1 MFAEPQPDIIG
12 KFIRDA
18 LKWSGINQHP
28 STPYSD
34 PLSQKGASDRNLSPT
49 GNVFRGKVVD
59 SSVLLNVYK
68 VLLEGNIGPVLAVAA
83 VQTSLS
89 AFGARQLHTL
99 LPGTDVICEWRPGTS
114 QAFILGV
121 LPAKGFSG
129 ADTMHTLLHGAT
141 RQRVDDMHMKPSRLS
156 PNMASATSGRA
167 FDTCGGGEAGW
178 MSETGMRVF
187 VNSFMAMLGSDET
200 SNLTFFYHDMLTR
213 LAAYN
218 YEHWTAVSESAYLN
232 DEDEAFAYTGHVVYP
247 WETLGMIDRAH
258 AMTVNTAQEW
268 QINKPQLGKMEP
280 EHQDVKAWHRHQQWY
295 GYLGQGGKHILSAP
309 PKAYTPGAG
318 LVNRASTPLQP
329 VGLVDEFTTIGGRVC
344 VSSVKGISL
353 SKRGIVVA
361 PVRRQSPE
369 AALGDTANNYKASGL
384 LGEGGTHKLVGDLA
398 QDAGVSKARQRLA
411 GLADMHTYIYN
422 YASLQPFLAHRKDFD
437 VAEESAEQHAAATS
451 EGVPN
456 FSQLKS
462 NQEIDVEP
470 FASEVY
476 IDHKYGK
483 QKVYGLAGHVDVL
496 DDGSVLLQ
504 DGCGAAISLAHGN
517 IEFSCPG
524 DLVFKSGRSVI
535 TFAGKDFVLRAKNA
549 ADISTTEGGLRLK
562 AGKRLQA
569 FGQDGVLIESAG
581 QDGDYDFSNPGEAAT
596 YGGVVLKSA
605 GDVVTVAEGTYT
617 RTLSKPIVFDAAK
630 GEQDVVFYAN
640 SQINFTG
647 QGTVWYFNTA
657 GDKVSGPV
665 SSVRPNGT
673 SLYGQILLAG
683 DTSVVGDIFGSR
695 NLDIA
700 GEGSSRRET
709 WNQRTDTSS
718 LRDRLDLAK
727 KDLEV
732 TKPKTTG
739 QDDYTTKLLEP
750 YYAKL
755 RAGNKDV
762 LDKLAFTFRTD
773 EDYSSPAYKVY
784 ESTWQQLAR
793 IAKQKPATWEEK
805 AVNETYPFPGLAAFT
820 SDVYVLQD
828 LTLFDAINGRAFDRN
843 MSDTGPAETYATP
856 KYSPQVL
863 ASLKNYTIIG

>member
-28 STPYSD
+28 SAPYAD
-34 PLSQKGASDRNLSPT
+34 PLSQKGASDRNLSPI

-89 AFGARQLHTL
+89 AFGARQLNTL

-121 LPAKGFSG
+121 LPAKSFSG
-129 ADTMHTLLHGAT
+129 VDTMHTLLHGAT

-178 MSETGMRVF
+178 MSETGMRAF

-213 LAAYN
+213 LATYN
-218 YEHWTAVSESAYLN
+218 YEHWTAVSESTYLN
-232 DEDEAFAYTGHVVYP
+232 DDDEAFAYIGHVVYP
-247 WETLGMIDRAH
+247 WETLGMIDRAR

-268 QINKPQLGKMEP
+268 QIDKPQLGKMEP
-280 EHQDVKAWHRHQQWY
+280 EHQDAKAWHRHRQWY
-295 GYLGQGGKHILSAP
+295 GYLGQGSKRLLSAP
-309 PKAYTPGAG
+309 PKDYSPGAG
-318 LVNRASTPLQP
+318 LVNRSSTPLNP
-329 VGLVDEFTTIGGRVC
+329 VGLVDEFTTIGGMVC

-361 PVRRQSPE
+361 PVRKRSPE
-369 AALGDTANNYKASGL
+369 AALGDTASNYKSSGL

-422 YASLQPFLAHRKDFD
+422 YASLQPFLAHRKDYD
-437 VAEESAEQHAAATS
+437 VAEESAEQHAASTS
-451 EGVPN
+451 AGVPD

-462 NQEIDVEP
+462 SQEIDVEP

-483 QKVYGLAGHVDVL
+483 QKVYGLSGHVDVL

-504 DGCGAAISLAHGN
+504 DGCGASISLAHGN

-581 QDGDYDFSNPGEAAT
+581 QDGDYDFSNPGEAST

-630 GEQDVVFYAN
+630 GKQDVVFYVN

-665 SSVRPNGT
+665 SSVRPDGA
-673 SLYGQILLAG
+673 SLYGKILLAG
-683 DTSVVGDIFGSR
+683 NTEVVGNISGSS

-700 GEGSSRRET
+700 GIGSSRSEFWAQRE
-709 WNQRTDTSS
+709 DTSS
-718 LRDRLDLAK
+718 LSEQLGLAK
-727 KDLEV
+727 VDLEV
-732 TKPKTTG
+732 NQPKTNG
-739 QDDYTTKLLEP
+739 KLAYTIKLLQP

-755 RAGNKDV
+755 RAGNEDV
-762 LDKLAFTFRTD
+762 LALLKFTFRTD
-773 EDYSSPAYKVY
+773 EDYAVPYYKVY
-784 ESTWQQLAR
+784 EAAWQQLAR
-793 IAKQKPATWEEK
+793 LGEQSLDTWEES
-805 AVNETYPFPGLAAFT
+805 AVNETYPFPGQAAFLDET
-820 SDVYVLQD
+820 YVQQD
-828 LTLFDAINGRAFDRN
+828 LTLFDAINGVAFNRN
-843 MSDTGPAETYATP
+843 MSDTGPDEVYATP

-863 ASLKNYTIIG
+863 ASLKSYTIIG